1 MESLRNAW
9 NAADLLPVSNGE
21 SRGDEIRRRFEALG
35 ISDREW
41 MHETGIDI
49 KTVHRATDPE
59 HNTRESSY
67 LAIESALTTLE
78 DRMAGRPT
86 RKGELEGDADE
97 GLVEFRLSGNFG
109 VDVVVKGPIADR
121 EALEQSVTRLI
132 REMRRDPNGD

>member
-9 NAADLLPVSNGE
+9 NAADSALVDIRE
-21 SRGDEIRRRFEALG
+21 SRGDAIKRRFDELG

-41 MHETGIDI
+41 MNVTGIDI
-49 KTVHRATDPE
+49 KTLHRAVDPE

-78 DRMAGRPT
+78 DRAAGRPT
-86 RKGELEGDADE
+86 RNGDLPGDAAE

-109 VDVVVKGPIADR
+109 VDVVVKGPIGDR
-121 EALEQSVTRLI
+121 EALEESVTRLI
-132 REMRRDPNGD
+132 REMRRD